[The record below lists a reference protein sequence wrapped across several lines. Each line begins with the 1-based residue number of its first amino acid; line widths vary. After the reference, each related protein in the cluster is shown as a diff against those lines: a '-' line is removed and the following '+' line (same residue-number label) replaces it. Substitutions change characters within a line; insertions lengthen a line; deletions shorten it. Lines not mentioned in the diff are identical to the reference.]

1 MGWLKVEA
9 DKQIYFEHYP
19 GQEPTVV
26 LCHGWGMAGQAWAN
40 TVARLMDA
48 GRGVVVYD
56 HRGCGRSDKDFADVS
71 IEALGDDLAALV
83 EHLVLDRVVLNGW
96 SLGGAVVVDAAA
108 KLGQRLAGLVLT
120 VGATPR
126 YTQAEGFPHGGTAA
140 DVAATVAALRAD
152 RQNFLR
158 TLYYDGA
165 FGKDVGE
172 TTKQWFWQIA
182 MQASPGADA
191 SLAALASVDQRA
203 TLAALTAPVLV
214 FVGEADGVVAPDIGR
229 AAAALATK
237 GRLVELP
244 GCGHVPFLEDPDTY
258 HGELQ
263 RFLQEVSHG

>member
-19 GQEPTVV
+19 GQGPTVI

-40 TVARLMDA
+40 TVARLMDT
-48 GRGVVVYD
+48 GRGVVIYD

-71 IEALGDDLAALV
+71 IDALGNALV
-83 EHLVLDRVVLNGW
+83 EHLKLDRVVLNGW
-96 SLGGAVVVDAAA
+96 SLGGAVVVDAAT
-108 KLGQRLAGLVLT
+108 KLGDRLAGLVLT

-126 YTQAEGFPHGGTAA
+126 YTQSSDFPHGGTAE

-152 RQNFLR
+152 RQNFLH
-158 TLYYDGA
+158 TLYYEGA

-182 MQASPGADA
+182 MQASPAADA
-191 SLAALASVDQRA
+191 SLAALASVDQRSA
-203 TLAALTAPVLV
+203 LAALQTPVLV
-214 FVGEADGVVAPDIGR
+214 FVGEADAVVAPDIGR
-229 AAAALATK
+229 AAAEMAAR

-258 HGELQ
+258 HNELK
-263 RFLQEVSHG
+263 RFLDEVSHG